1 MADKSI
7 ESEVF
12 EQLKQRALDFRNR
25 RDWSQFHSPKNLAEG
40 LSIESAELLENFLWK
55 TTEQSREL
63 SEKELSRVK
72 EEVGDIFLFLTYL
85 CHELDIDLFAEA
97 DRKIG
102 INEKKYPVEKAK
114 GNCLKYTEY
123 PQERKQDTERSIQN
137 KD

>member
-1 MADKSI
+1 MTDRSAEKN
-7 ESEVF
+7 VF
-12 EQLKQRALDFRNR
+12 ERLQQKALSFRDR
-25 RDWSQFHSPKNLAEG
+25 RDWQQFHSPKNLAEG

-55 TTEQSREL
+55 TTEQSRQL
-63 SEKELSRVK
+63 NDKELGRVK

-97 DRKIG
+97 DRKID

-123 PQERKQDTERSIQN
+123 EG
-137 KD
+137 